1 MRKAESAARGVG
13 RTMKQSADVTE
24 AEESVES
31 LQAQQAQLEQE
42 LQAETTAAQ
51 AKSDPLTET
60 FEIVSLRPKK
70 ADIAV
75 RRPPSPGSRNG
86 KTAAARRNR
95 PGNNVRRAGFKS
107 RVRP

>member
-1 MRKAESAARGVG
+1 
-13 RTMKQSADVTE
+13 MKQSADVTE
-24 AEESVES
+24 AEGSAQL

-60 FEIVSLRPKK
+60 FETISLRPKK

-75 RRPPSPGSRNG
+75 HL
-86 KTAAARRNR
+86 TALAWLPQWQDATGTLKAAWE
-95 PGNNVRRAGFKS
+95 
-107 RVRP
+107 